1 VLHTP
6 GVRIVVSGAS
16 GLIGSA
22 LVPALEHAGHD
33 VVRLVRRTPA
43 SADEIEWNPA
53 TGTVDPAAL
62 AGVEAGVN
70 LNGATIGRRWT
81 AARRKEILASR
92 VESTR
97 LLSTTLASL
106 DPRPSVLVCAGGV
119 GIYGYDRG
127 DEILTEESS
136 LGTGFLAE
144 VGSAWAA
151 AADPAREAGIRVVDF
166 RQGLVLA
173 GGGGVL
179 GELLPFFKLGLGGR
193 VGNGRQWWPWIAID
207 DLDAG
212 SLTVLGGS
220 MAGPGN
226 LTSPSPATNA
236 QFTKALGKTLRR
248 PTIFPVPAI
257 GAKLVFG
264 EMAEEAL
271 LGGQRALPSRLLAD
285 GFAFGYPELSEA
297 LSHVLAP

>member
-1 VLHTP
+1 M
-6 GVRIVVSGAS
+6 RIVVSGTS

-22 LVPALEHAGHD
+22 LVPALESAGHD
-33 VVRLVRRTPA
+33 VVRLVRSTPK
-43 SADEIEWNPA
+43 SRDEIEWNPA
-53 TGTVDPAAL
+53 TGRVDAAAL
-62 AGVEAGVN
+62 AGVEAAVN
-70 LNGATIGRRWT
+70 LNGATIGKRWT

-92 VESTR
+92 IESTR
-97 LLSTTLASL
+97 LLSTTLAAL

-127 DEILTEESS
+127 DEVVTEESS
-136 LGTGFLAE
+136 LGTGYLAE
-144 VGSAWAA
+144 VGSAWEA
-151 AADPAREAGIRVVDF
+151 AADPAREVGIRVVNF

-207 DLDAG
+207 DLVAG
-212 SLTVLGGS
+212 YLSVL
-220 MAGPGN
+220 AGPTSGPVN
-226 LTSPSPATNA
+226 LTSPNPVTNT
-236 QFTKALGKTLRR
+236 QFTKALGKALRR
-248 PTIFPVPAI
+248 PTIFPVPAL

-271 LGGQRALPSRLLAD
+271 LGGQRALPARLLSE
-285 GFAFGYPELSEA
+285 GFAFGFPELSEA
-297 LSHVLAP
+297 LSHVLAR

>member
-6 GVRIVVSGAS
+6 DVRVVVTGAS

-22 LVPALEHAGHD
+22 LVPALEKAGHD

-43 SADEIEWNPA
+43 SPVEIEWNPA
-53 TGTVDPAAL
+53 TAAIDASAL
-62 AGVEAGVN
+62 VGVEAAVN

-81 AARRKEILASR
+81 ASRRKEILASR
-92 VESTR
+92 IESTR
-97 LLSTTLASL
+97 VLSTALASL

-127 DEILTEESS
+127 DEILTEKSP

-144 VGSAWAA
+144 VGSAWEA
-151 AADPAREAGIRVVDF
+151 AADPARESGIRVVNF
-166 RQGLVLA
+166 RQGLVLS
-173 GGGGVL
+173 GDGGVL

-193 VGNGRQWWPWIAID
+193 VGNGRQWWPWIAMD
-207 DLDAG
+207 DLVAGYLSVLDAP
-212 SLTVLGGS
+212 T
-220 MAGPGN
+220 AGPVN
-226 LTSPSPATNA
+226 LTSPSPATNT
-236 QFTKALGKTLRR
+236 QFTKALGNALRR
-248 PTIFPVPAI
+248 PTIVPVPAI

-271 LGGQRALPSRLLAD
+271 LGGQRALPSRLLAE
-285 GFAFGYPELSEA
+285 GFSFRFPELSEA
-297 LSHVLAP
+297 LSHVLAR

>member
-1 VLHTP
+1 M
-6 GVRIVVSGAS
+6 
-16 GLIGSA
+16 
-22 LVPALEHAGHD
+22 
-33 VVRLVRRTPA
+33 PA

-53 TGTVDPAAL
+53 TGTVDPAAF

-207 DLDAG
+207 DLVAG
-212 SLTVLGGS
+212 YLSVLGGS
-220 MAGPGN
+220 MAGPVN

-248 PTIFPVPAI
+248 PTILPVPAI

-297 LSHVLAP
+297 LSHVLTP